1 VQANFFASKW
11 VPMNKTSLKKIIEH
25 PDKDEIISKLIIGK
39 SSKEIHEWLEAK
51 YTNVS
56 EAKFVIAEKSI
67 KSFQDNYLD
76 IYNLVKEDLVKTQ
89 IAINTSTEAQL
100 ELAVQNNPTYKSKM
114 LELASEKIDV
124 RKMVAHLC
132 VVVET
137 RFAQIFDQ
145 IQSDP
150 QNINTRV
157 DRMFKE
163 YGELLGNL
171 LDKYYKFT
179 EQQPDQIVQHNVTLQ
194 VVDQHISVF
203 HDVIKKVLSQMDLE
217 SSLYFMEVFN
227 EEMEKLKMP
236 SPDKEPSQEMRLADA
251 KVLSETINKKINE

>member
-1 VQANFFASKW
+1 
-11 VPMNKTSLKKIIEH
+11 MNKTSLKKIIDH
-25 PDKDEIISKLIIGK
+25 PDKDEIISKLVIGISPK
-39 SSKEIHEWLEAK
+39 DVHDWLQGK
-51 YTNVS
+51 YVNVS
-56 EAKFVIAEKSI
+56 EAKFVISEKSI
-67 KSFQDNYLD
+67 KSFQENYLD
-76 IYNLVKEDLVKTQ
+76 IYNLIQEDIAKTKT
-89 IAINTSTEAQL
+89 AVVMSTEDQL
-100 ELAVQNNPTYKSKM
+100 ELSIQNNPTYKSKM

-137 RFAQIFDQ
+137 RFAQIFDE
-145 IQSDP
+145 IQADP
-150 QNINTRV
+150 RNINTRV

-163 YGELLGNL
+163 YGELLANL
-171 LDKYYKFT
+171 LEKYYKFT

-227 EEMEKLKMP
+227 QEMEKLKMP
-236 SPDKEPSQEMRLADA
+236 SPNKEPSQEMRLEEA
-251 KVLSETINKKINE
+251 KVLVKLLIKKLMSNYNE